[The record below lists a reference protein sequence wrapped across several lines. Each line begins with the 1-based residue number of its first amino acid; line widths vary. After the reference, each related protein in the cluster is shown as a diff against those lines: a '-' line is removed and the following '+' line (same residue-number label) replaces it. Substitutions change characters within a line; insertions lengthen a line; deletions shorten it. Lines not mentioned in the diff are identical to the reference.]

1 MFWQIFFH
9 SPGLNTV
16 DPIPVGSI
24 YDKADGQKFCWT
36 VSLDSKIYKR
46 ALCKVSYKF
55 PLGKTSRK
63 KKKFFLFLYNVQ
75 YTCSKSNIHSSL

>member
-24 YDKADGQKFCWT
+24 YEKADGQKFCWT

-46 ALCKVSYKF
+46 ALCKVS
-55 PLGKTSRK
+55 
-63 KKKFFLFLYNVQ
+63 
-75 YTCSKSNIHSSL
+75 